1 MEMRFDLP
9 RTLEV
14 LERTPRAVA
23 QLLDGLGDSWL
34 DASEGPDTFTP
45 RDVVGHLIHGEETD
59 WVPRIRLILERGDQ
73 EPFVPFDR
81 FGFRDKIAGRPMIDL
96 LTEFGLLRSANLD
109 YVRGLELTAADLR
122 RKGRHPALGS
132 VTLAQLF
139 AAWTVH
145 DLGHIRQIVRVL
157 ARQYDDA
164 VGPWKAYLSI
174 LEPGAERA
182 RRSAEGARPRGSG
195 RPPRAK
201 RKRSEPLE

>member
-1 MEMRFDLP
+1 MNFNLSQALD
-9 RTLEV
+9 V

-23 QLLDGLGDSWL
+23 SLLDGIGDPWL
-34 DASEGPDTFTP
+34 DASEGADTFTP

-59 WVPRIRLILERGDQ
+59 WVPRIRLILAKGEQ

-81 FGFRDKIAGRPMIDL
+81 FGFRDRIAGRPMIDL
-96 LTEFGLLRSANLD
+96 LTEFGLLRSENLD
-109 YVRGLELTAADLR
+109 YVRGLALTPEDLA

-157 ARQYDDA
+157 AHQYDEA

-174 LEPGAERA
+174 LEPAE
-182 RRSAEGARPRGSG
+182 
-195 RPPRAK
+195 
-201 RKRSEPLE
+201 